1 MRRFDPGR
9 PLQNVSQG
17 LLRLAHT
24 LQIVPLPWEEDD
36 EPPEPEGTTLRD
48 LVWLIERQQESLV
61 AVATGTNISSLDAG
75 YRARGK
81 KIRRQ
86 LAGHGIED
94 PYPWTTLSLFWGR
107 ARDYA
112 TYQERREW
120 LDALTRPVVTEL
132 ERRADAAS
140 VVTDWGAAPVAA
152 WRDLEAR
159 LDGLKDEVAKAKT
172 LDDRQDVG
180 RRAREVM
187 IDAVNLCYADEMS
200 TALGEV
206 VPKAADAKNRF
217 DHILRARTAGRSH
230 EELRKVM
237 RAAWDLAQD
246 VTHSQSEQLHALATA
261 QAVVLLVRC
270 LQEIA
275 KE

>member
-1 MRRFDPGR
+1 M
-9 PLQNVSQG
+9 
-17 LLRLAHT
+17 
-24 LQIVPLPWEEDD
+24 PLPWGEDD
-36 EPPEPEGTTLRD
+36 DPPEPAGVTLPD
-48 LVWLIERQQESLV
+48 LVWLIERQHECLV
-61 AVATGTNISSLDAG
+61 AVATGTNISSLDG
-75 YRARGK
+75 TYRERGK
-81 KIRRQ
+81 KIRKQ
-86 LAGHGIED
+86 LAAHGIPD
-94 PYPWTTLSLFWGR
+94 PYPWSNLNLFWGR

-120 LDALTRPVVTEL
+120 LDGITRPLVTEL
-132 ERRADAAS
+132 ERRHDDAT
-140 VVTDWGAAPVAA
+140 VVTDWGATPAVA
-152 WRDLEAR
+152 WRNLEGR
-159 LDGLKDEVAKAKT
+159 LDGLKAEVAKAKT

-187 IDAVNLCYADEMS
+187 IDAVNLCYSEDMS
-200 TALGEV
+200 SALGED

-217 DHILRARTAGRSH
+217 DHILKARTGGRSH

-275 KE
+275 KRAPGT

>member
-1 MRRFDPGR
+1 M
-9 PLQNVSQG
+9 
-17 LLRLAHT
+17 
-24 LQIVPLPWEEDD
+24 PLPWDD
-36 EPPEPEGTTLRD
+36 DDPPEPEGVTLSD
-48 LVWLIERQQESLV
+48 LVWLIERQQETLV
-61 AVATGTNISSLDAG
+61 AVATGTNISSLDAA
-75 YRARGK
+75 YRIRGK
-81 KIRRQ
+81 KIRKQ
-86 LAGHGIED
+86 LARHGITD
-94 PYPWTTLSLFWGR
+94 PFPWTSLSLFWGR

-112 TYQERREW
+112 TYQERRVW
-120 LDALTRPVVTEL
+120 LDELTRPVVTEL
-132 ERRADAAS
+132 ERRQDAAV
-140 VVTDWGAAPVAA
+140 VVTDWGGTPAEA
-152 WRDLEAR
+152 WSALEAR

-187 IDAVNLCYADEMS
+187 IDAVNLCYVEEMS
-200 TALGEV
+200 TSLGED

-217 DHILRARTAGRSH
+217 DHILKTRTAGRSH

-246 VTHSQSEQLHALATA
+246 VTHSRSEQLHALATA

-275 KE
+275 HQAQSLNLQDHAD